1 MKMPTP
7 MVTMISESSD
17 RWNSGRR
24 TTRLK
29 KSASPIMATQ
39 EAPSAPPSP
48 TPSVWLAAAA
58 IREPTMVHSPTAK
71 LITREAL

>member
-7 MVTMISESSD
+7 IVTMISESSD

-29 KSASPIMATQ
+29 RSASPIMATQ
-39 EAPSAPPSP
+39 ATPSAPPSP
-48 TPSVWLAAAA
+48 APSMWLAAAA
-58 IREPTMVHSPTAK
+58 IREPTIVHSPTAK
-71 LITREAL
+71 LIMREAL